1 MPGWAEAKEGA
12 VSDEDTAWRV
22 AQNVIGAWTE
32 ILNDPA
38 QPMVAALPTLK
49 GLIAAAV
56 TDALETV
63 RLDALA
69 SALEDHDR

>member
-1 MPGWAEAKEGA
+1 MGA
-12 VSDEDTAWRV
+12 TDEDTAWGV
-22 AQNVIGAWTE
+22 ARTVIETWTE
-32 ILNDPA
+32 ILNDPT

-63 RLDALA
+63 RVEALA